1 MPTEAFWTGGAPPGT
16 VRDQEELQRFLT
28 KRKQEVLSELYRSG
42 RLSQGELA
50 NRVHA
55 KPTALSNIL
64 QKLDSFSPKLI
75 KKDYEGKYCF
85 YTLTEFGRKLM
96 EKEPEAVQTQK
107 SRLLQDREDEVLFQM
122 AYESLHEL
130 GRSDEKQTLFDDVMV
145 FYVRG
150 ARVIPNRKYRRLV
163 NQYLRSLELLALHQN
178 ERLFNQTL
186 KLLTNPHDN
195 SRVTEFIDDYFTPF
209 SPVLR
214 TLQEKGQEL
223 QISRILRSVFTG
235 QTDETVEHCIQAVG
249 WDEESLQE
257 MKTAAKRIKLCLMG
271 CGLEE
276 IYDYFTALLP
286 DQEMLSASLSQ
297 WL

>member
-107 SRLLQDREDEVLFQM
+107 SRLLQDREDEVLFHAGSGDPVRIRPHPPGGGEDCAGKADRRWTHPSRQDRGDGGEG
-122 AYESLHEL
+122 AE
-130 GRSDEKQTLFDDVMV
+130 RSGDQD
-145 FYVRG
+145 
-150 ARVIPNRKYRRLV
+150 RK
-163 NQYLRSLELLALHQN
+163 
-178 ERLFNQTL
+178 
-186 KLLTNPHDN
+186 
-195 SRVTEFIDDYFTPF
+195 
-209 SPVLR
+209 
-214 TLQEKGQEL
+214 
-223 QISRILRSVFTG
+223 SV
-235 QTDETVEHCIQAVG
+235 V
-249 WDEESLQE
+249 
-257 MKTAAKRIKLCLMG
+257 
-271 CGLEE
+271 
-276 IYDYFTALLP
+276 
-286 DQEMLSASLSQ
+286 
-297 WL
+297 